1 MRPGR
6 LSLAAALAALLLSSA
21 VPPAGA
27 QQTAPAAQSETEGP
41 AAEVFRVAIIDIPAI
56 LRQASAAQALQRR
69 MQVEQDRYQSRAD
82 ELQRQLQEEEAAIEQ
97 QRNSLS
103 NEAFTQK
110 RREFQ
115 DRVNRTTADFRQ
127 RRRLIDQAFNEA
139 SAEINR
145 TLLAVIEELAV
156 QQGISLVVRRE
167 AVLYQSDVF
176 DLTEEAGRALNER
189 LPEVAVAIPPEAP

>member
-1 MRPGR
+1 MRPAR
-6 LSLAAALAALLLSSA
+6 LSLAAAAVLLPLAVAPA
-21 VPPAGA
+21 IAQQPPAA
-27 QQTAPAAQSETEGP
+27 AESDAEAPAAE
-41 AAEVFRVAIIDIPAI
+41 AFRVAIIDIPAI

-69 MQVEQDRYQSRAD
+69 MQLEQDRYQNRAD

-97 QRNSLS
+97 QRNALS
-103 NEAFTQK
+103 SEAFTQK

-156 QQGISLVVRRE
+156 EQGISLVVRRE

-189 LPEVAVAIPPEAP
+189 LPEVAVAIPPETP